1 MDERT
6 LVPAMLPIVQLN
18 GNSTIPTNLPLES
31 IAARVVVPRDVNREA
46 YNIQEDHSSPVQ
58 PTEMDERIVLPAG
71 AAPPEMSEHPLHV
84 PEDLVG
90 PDIFSTGEVQL
101 IVPEQRE
108 EKTKWQLITRIS
120 SIAFHGLLFLALLFQ
135 SKLFPPHE
143 PTQAEMELARRQMTV
158 LLPPGALES
167 LKPSTRPVQPPPKV
181 HVDPRVSRRVP

>member
-84 PEDLVG
+84 PEHLFG
-90 PDIFSTGEVQL
+90 PYTISTGERQL
-101 IVPEQRE
+101 IVH
-108 EKTKWQLITRIS
+108 EKRHEKNNCQLITRIAS
-120 SIAFHGLLFLALLFQ
+120 
-135 SKLFPPHE
+135 
-143 PTQAEMELARRQMTV
+143 
-158 LLPPGALES
+158 
-167 LKPSTRPVQPPPKV
+167 
-181 HVDPRVSRRVP
+181 